1 MTILFIIFVL
11 EHLEIKKNISTSHI
25 NIVRR
30 KLLTEQK
37 YSVFTTL
44 YTTSVTIRI
53 EATSIKLPYYSGIIT
68 VSEFA
73 VLPILNKIWC

>member
-44 YTTSVTIRI
+44 YYFC
-53 EATSIKLPYYSGIIT
+53 YYY
-68 VSEFA
+68 
-73 VLPILNKIWC
+73 N